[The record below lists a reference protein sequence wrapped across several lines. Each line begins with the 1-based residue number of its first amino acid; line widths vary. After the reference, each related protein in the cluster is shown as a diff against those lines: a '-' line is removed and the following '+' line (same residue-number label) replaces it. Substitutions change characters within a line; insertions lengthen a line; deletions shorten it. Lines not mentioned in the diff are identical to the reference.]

1 MTNDRP
7 MFECDAEIHTCPYC
21 QKDVVV
27 FVELDGSGV
36 ISHESYDLIANWIY
50 HSTCWDEQMRH
61 FTPGNGDKDDEAD
74 FQI

>member
-1 MTNDRP
+1 MKNDRS
-7 MFECDAEIHTCPYC
+7 MYECDVELVVCPYC
-21 QKDVVV
+21 QKDVIV

-50 HSTCWDEQMRH
+50 HSACWDEQMRR
-61 FTPGNGDKDDEAD
+61 FPPGNGGKDDEAD

>member
-1 MTNDRP
+1 